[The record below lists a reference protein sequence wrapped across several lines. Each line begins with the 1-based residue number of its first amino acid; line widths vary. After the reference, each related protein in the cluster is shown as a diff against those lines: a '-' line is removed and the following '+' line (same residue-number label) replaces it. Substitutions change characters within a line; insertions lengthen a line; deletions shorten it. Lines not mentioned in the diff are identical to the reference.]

1 MDGKHSIIGV
11 PDFLIHCAILLIRC
25 LISSVAWFQWWEW
38 FFSGLHPKKMI
49 QRVYSHFRRAS
60 DGCDGAT
67 GFGFNGCLN
76 VTSLFVIF
84 QAIGLRGKRLVDL
97 GAGEG
102 RVLASAMKYGAH
114 WVVGYELPVNSAHKY
129 VYHAVLR
136 RIYEG
141 IVHFDIV
148 SPCAQ
153 WLAQDID
160 EVFVNRVSFILDLSW
175 PYDFPFISFLNFLMQ
190 RKLSIHFGMVC
201 QLRPRFTFS
210 NIQPAAHLSAHSWFF
225 KTTNGL
231 RQGKVILWIKFSL
244 CFFFLVTVTIASVS
258 FSMVLLQWF
267 QLSTNILRIGSG
279 LYSGS

>member
-1 MDGKHSIIGV
+1 MH
-11 PDFLIHCAILLIRC
+11 
-25 LISSVAWFQWWEW
+25 
-38 FFSGLHPKKMI
+38 FSGLHPKKMI

-114 WVVGYELPVNSAHKY
+114 WVVGYELPFNSAHKY

-160 EVFVNRVSFILDLSW
+160 EVFVNRVSFILDLS
-175 PYDFPFISFLNFLMQ
+175 
-190 RKLSIHFGMVC
+190 
-201 QLRPRFTFS
+201 
-210 NIQPAAHLSAHSWFF
+210 
-225 KTTNGL
+225 
-231 RQGKVILWIKFSL
+231 
-244 CFFFLVTVTIASVS
+244 
-258 FSMVLLQWF
+258 
-267 QLSTNILRIGSG
+267 
-279 LYSGS
+279 

>member
-1 MDGKHSIIGV
+1 
-11 PDFLIHCAILLIRC
+11 
-25 LISSVAWFQWWEW
+25 
-38 FFSGLHPKKMI
+38 MI

-76 VTSLFVIF
+76 VTSLFLIF

-148 SPCAQ
+148 SPRAQ

-160 EVFVNRVSFILDLSW
+160 EVFVNRVSFIRS
-175 PYDFPFISFLNFLMQ
+175 
-190 RKLSIHFGMVC
+190 
-201 QLRPRFTFS
+201 
-210 NIQPAAHLSAHSWFF
+210 
-225 KTTNGL
+225 
-231 RQGKVILWIKFSL
+231 
-244 CFFFLVTVTIASVS
+244 
-258 FSMVLLQWF
+258 
-267 QLSTNILRIGSG
+267 
-279 LYSGS
+279 

>member
-1 MDGKHSIIGV
+1 M
-11 PDFLIHCAILLIRC
+11 
-25 LISSVAWFQWWEW
+25 
-38 FFSGLHPKKMI
+38 
-49 QRVYSHFRRAS
+49 YSHFRRAS

-76 VTSLFVIF
+76 VTSLFLIF
-84 QAIGLRGKRLVDL
+84 QLIGLRGKRLVDL

-102 RVLASAMKYGAH
+102 RVLASAMKYGAD
-114 WVVGYELPVNSAHKY
+114 WVVGYELPANSAHKY

-160 EVFVNRVSFILDLSW
+160 EVFVNRVSFILDLCL

-190 RKLSIHFGMVC
+190 RKSSIHFGMVC

-210 NIQPAAHLSAHSWFF
+210 NFQPAAHLSAHSWFF

-231 RQGKVILWIKFSL
+231 RQGKVIL
-244 CFFFLVTVTIASVS
+244 
-258 FSMVLLQWF
+258 
-267 QLSTNILRIGSG
+267 
-279 LYSGS
+279 